1 MPKKFELPPVLRKEL
16 KTALMPTVA
25 ALRRLA
31 DYSLEPSLDRRMQ
44 SLGERKEF
52 LSKEEHAELMALV
65 TFAERRTL
73 EKLQAEV
80 ALQRLH
86 ELLPELVNG
95 K

>member
-1 MPKKFELPPVLRKEL
+1 MSKKPELPPAVKKQL
-16 KTALMPTVA
+16 KTVLLPAVA

-31 DYSLEPSLDRRMQ
+31 DYELKPSLDRRMQ
-44 SLGERKEF
+44 RLSERKEF
-52 LSKEEHAELMALV
+52 LGKDEHAELLALV

-86 ELLPELVNG
+86 ELLPELVRG